1 MWIYYDTETTGK
13 CHPFDQ
19 ILQIAAIVTS
29 KKWREFETINDRCRL
44 RPDVIPTPEAMLITR
59 QRPSDLNDKSRKT
72 HYEMFDDY
80 DRFLKERIISQ
91 KDRGGDLNG
100 YTRERPITFKG
111 HNILAFDEY
120 AYRMD
125 THMTLHNP
133 YIHMME
139 GCARFDTLVA
149 AQAIAIYGS
158 GKMRFPLTEKGNLSF
173 RLGAMCEVND
183 IVVDHSDLHDALADV
198 RYTIKLDEKMAKSE
212 PELYYQLDLMANK
225 QDVRAFCEK
234 NEVFSYSLMHF
245 GKPKTGFFTSI
256 ANEDDRSRKTS
267 NDQLM
272 WDLSQDPEEYFDKSV
287 EELSEFFS
295 KSKKGNA
302 FKMRSAPVLWCR
314 RNEQPMMMPMNLVS
328 ESFKEGYIQEA
339 QEDGGVKSLSSV
351 ESEDVMHERAQKI
364 KNNPEFIKKLN
375 QAYKKALDVEYDE
388 KPYPQEWIYEGFPDK
403 QMKEWMTRFHKSD
416 WEAKKDLLQ
425 GFQDRFSQELK
436 ENPKLKRYC
445 YFGILIVLENAP
457 RHVIDHDP
465 VWADLD
471 RKFKKKRAIAQ
482 LSTNKYHPVAS
493 EEDFKM
499 TLPYARMR
507 MEEIRREIVTAK
519 GDAQEA
525 LQSKY
530 NYQDKRE
537 ILPLVDSWL
546 RYYDQRIEEAI
557 VQADLDQPQK
567 PAAKKKAKKKKP
579 SPK

>member
-364 KNNPEFIKKLN
+364 KNNPVVVEDVGPVVGHVQVVTTVVVDVAHGDAGAPATVVDASRGAAILKD
-375 QAYKKALDVEYDE
+375 ARALVVHQLVPGTGSESFRR
-388 KPYPQEWIYEGFPDK
+388 G
-403 QMKEWMTRFHKSD
+403 
-416 WEAKKDLLQ
+416 A
-425 GFQDRFSQELK
+425 
-436 ENPKLKRYC
+436 
-445 YFGILIVLENAP
+445 
-457 RHVIDHDP
+457 IDHIEVEMTVAIVVEEGGAAAVGLEDVAFLQAAEDVGHVDTRCRGLVREEQP
-465 VWADLD
+465 CS
-471 RKFKKKRAIAQ
+471 AIAQ
-482 LSTNKYHPVAS
+482 AT
-493 EEDFKM
+493 
-499 TLPYARMR
+499 
-507 MEEIRREIVTAK
+507 RRQSGLQRDACQ
-519 GDAQEA
+519 GDPRQET
-525 LQSKY
+525 S
-530 NYQDKRE
+530 
-537 ILPLVDSWL
+537 
-546 RYYDQRIEEAI
+546 
-557 VQADLDQPQK
+557 
-567 PAAKKKAKKKKP
+567 
-579 SPK
+579 